1 MIGIIKSL
9 VLSYW
14 SEENRKDKRSVGGIK
29 AQISPED
36 SEKVGCGILRRGD

>member
-9 VLSYW
+9 ILSYW

-29 AQISPED
+29 AHRFHQKTQRKLD
-36 SEKVGCGILRRGD
+36 VAY